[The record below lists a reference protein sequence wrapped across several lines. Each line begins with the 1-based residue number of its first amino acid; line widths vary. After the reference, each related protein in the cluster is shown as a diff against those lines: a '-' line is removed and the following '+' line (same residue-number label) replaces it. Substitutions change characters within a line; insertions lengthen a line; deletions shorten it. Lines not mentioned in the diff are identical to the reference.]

1 MWSAMN
7 AGAAAVVTS
16 KQTSVHRDSF
26 TRLPRCPLKNAG
38 SATECFKVQSTK
50 TIYCMGILIH
60 RMATIHMANSAA
72 MQLILSLF

>member
-16 KQTSVHRDSF
+16 KQTSVHSF
-26 TRLPRCPLKNAG
+26 TRLPRRPLKNAG
-38 SATECFKVQSTK
+38 SATNASKFKVQK
-50 TIYCMGILIH
+50 TIHCMGILIH
-60 RMATIHMANSAA
+60 RMTTIHMANSAA